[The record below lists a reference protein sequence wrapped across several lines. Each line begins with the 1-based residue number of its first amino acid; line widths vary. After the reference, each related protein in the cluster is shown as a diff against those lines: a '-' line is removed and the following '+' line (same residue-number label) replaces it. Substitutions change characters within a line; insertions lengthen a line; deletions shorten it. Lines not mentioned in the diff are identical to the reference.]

1 VRAVV
6 ELVGRVPATLCDA
19 QAVFQRHALG
29 DRAEPPDS
37 NFDRPDLN
45 EQRDRSPS
53 VMLHPDLAA
62 VRRSRRALSDEPA
75 VRSGR
80 SLN

>member
-1 VRAVV
+1 VV

-45 EQRDRSPS
+45 EQRDPFA
-53 VMLHPDLAA
+53 LGHAA
-62 VRRSRRALSDEPA
+62 PRSRRGPA
-75 VRSGR
+75 IASS
-80 SLN
+80 SLR